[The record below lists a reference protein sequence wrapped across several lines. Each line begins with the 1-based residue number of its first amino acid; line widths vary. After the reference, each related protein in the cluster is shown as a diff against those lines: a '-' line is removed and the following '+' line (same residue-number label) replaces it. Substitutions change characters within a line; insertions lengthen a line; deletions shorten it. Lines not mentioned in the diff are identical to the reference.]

1 MEGDGARR
9 QKGNL
14 WNDGKMCGGIRFHL
28 FDDVCGTC
36 GRSAS
41 SADRGRFC
49 DSVSDRGV
57 RYSASARHGNRAA
70 SVGGDCVCR
79 RQCQNGNRGDRAVSD
94 HHSGAQHCGAEAG
107 GKTDGVIAGDH
118 AAMYAD
124 RFKIFW
130 NHRSVCSTASGF
142 ISETVE

>member
-1 MEGDGARR
+1 
-9 QKGNL
+9 
-14 WNDGKMCGGIRFHL
+14 MCGGIRFHL

-49 DSVSDRGV
+49 DSVSDSGV

-70 SVGGDCVCR
+70 SVGGDCVC
-79 RQCQNGNRGDRAVSD
+79 GGKPEWEPGDRAVSD

-107 GKTDGVIAGDH
+107 GKTDGAFSGRD
-118 AAMYAD
+118 AAVYDCRAS
-124 RFKIFW
+124 FLW
-130 NHRSVCSTASGF
+130 NLRTVRRAASGIVF
-142 ISETVE
+142 EKTLQ